1 MKSLVLLR
9 NDLRLDDN
17 PAIKNAFIQSES
29 VHALYIYSKKQL
41 KLHNES
47 DIKISFLIQNLQDL
61 ANSLEGLNV
70 GLSIIETNG
79 FSDDPKQIIGFFE
92 DNNFDK
98 LFFNNTFGIDENNR
112 DAEIIKLFKDKNYD
126 FEHFDDQILFK
137 PGSIQTNEGKPYSVF
152 TPFKRKWLEF
162 FNLDLLDIEYAYS
175 AKNKKCLESNIDN
188 FNFLHTYSLDSKLW
202 KVGEKGARYVLDDFL
217 NSKASSYDKNRNDP
231 ILEGTSR
238 ISPYLALGIL
248 SSKRCILE
256 GIKRNNLDIY
266 SGNKGI
272 LKWIDEIVWREVY
285 RNIMH
290 AFPKVSM
297 GKPFQA

>member
-1 MKSLVLLR
+1 MQSLVLLR

-29 VHALYIYSKKQL
+29 VHALYLYSKKQL

-47 DIKISFLIQNLQDL
+47 DIKISFLIENLKEL
-61 ANSLEGLNV
+61 ENSLDELNV
-70 GLSIIETNG
+70 GLSIIETDG
-79 FSDDPKQIIGFFE
+79 FSNDPQEIIGFFE

-137 PGSIQTNEGKPYSVF
+137 PGSIKTNEGKPYSVF

-162 FNLDLLDIEYAYS
+162 FNLDSLDIEFAYS

-202 KVGEKGARYVLDDFL
+202 
-217 NSKASSYDKNRNDP
+217 
-231 ILEGTSR
+231 
-238 ISPYLALGIL
+238 
-248 SSKRCILE
+248 
-256 GIKRNNLDIY
+256 
-266 SGNKGI
+266 
-272 LKWIDEIVWREVY
+272 
-285 RNIMH
+285 
-290 AFPKVSM
+290 
-297 GKPFQA
+297 